1 MISDLLAAQATDVFR
16 IGLLITLMLTTL
28 RNRPI
33 TGMLLPLAAGAVF
46 VAVIIPLTGATVR
59 PEPLATQIM
68 TGLVVN
74 AAYLAVALAL
84 WSLWQG
90 RRG

>member
-1 MISDLLAAQATDVFR
+1 MGDLLAAQAGDVFR
-16 IGLLITLMLTTL
+16 IGLLVALLLTTL

-46 VAVIIPLTGATVR
+46 VAVIIPLTGATTR
-59 PEPLATQIM
+59 PEPLPIQVLA
-68 TGLVVN
+68 GLVVN
-74 AAYLAVALAL
+74 AVYIAIALAL
-84 WSLWQG
+84 WSLWT

>member
-1 MISDLLAAQATDVFR
+1 MGDLLAAQAGDVFR
-16 IGLLITLMLTTL
+16 IGLLVALLLTTL

-46 VAVIIPLTGATVR
+46 VAVIIPLTGATTR
-59 PEPLATQIM
+59 PEPLPIQVLA
-68 TGLVVN
+68 GLVVN
-74 AAYLAVALAL
+74 AVYIAIGLAL
-84 WSLWQG
+84 WSLWT

>member
-1 MISDLLAAQATDVFR
+1 MGDLLAAQAGDVFR
-16 IGLLITLMLTTL
+16 IGLLVALLLTTL

-46 VAVIIPLTGATVR
+46 VAVIIPLTGATTR
-59 PEPLATQIM
+59 PEPLPTQVLA
-68 TGLVVN
+68 GLVVN
-74 AAYLAVALAL
+74 AVYIAIGLAL
-84 WSLWQG
+84 WSRWK

>member
-16 IGLLITLMLTTL
+16 IGLLIALMLTTL

-46 VAVIIPLTGATVR
+46 VAVIIPLTGATTR
-59 PEPLATQIM
+59 PEPLAAQVM
-68 TGLVVN
+68 TGLLVN
-74 AAYLAVALAL
+74 AVYLGIGLAL

>member
-1 MISDLLAAQATDVFR
+1 MGDLLAAQAGDVFR
-16 IGLLITLMLTTL
+16 IGLLVALLLTTL

-46 VAVIIPLTGATVR
+46 VAVIIPLTGATPR
-59 PEPLATQIM
+59 PEPVATQVLS
-68 TGLVVN
+68 GLLVN
-74 AAYLAVALAL
+74 AAYIAIGLAL
-84 WSLWQG
+84 WSLWQR